1 MNCRRATA
9 TAGVRCAVVLL
20 GVNSEKGDSFMSK
33 PIIIVADDDVQELR
47 LLERDLKREYI
58 VIVSIFD
65 PGEE

>member
-1 MNCRRATA
+1 
-9 TAGVRCAVVLL
+9 
-20 GVNSEKGDSFMSK
+20 MSK
-33 PIIIVADDDVQELR
+33 PVLFVVDDDEQELR